1 MLRGLPHLTKYMP
14 EPKNSHRLIPDPDNE
29 PDFYAIS
36 SKHPLPDDPYFDMAK
51 PEETSK
57 KPPENEPLATPRL
70 VSETSWFNDQMPPA
84 KRSSLESNMYN
95 VAAAA
100 SAQVSTAPSPLV
112 SYADNVPGLVA
123 AASRGKANTQP
134 MMPSEGSWF
143 NGQHVLA
150 NPSAL
155 TFKDDDVTVTSLLAA
170 ATAAMVHKVPTP
182 LAACSIPL
190 VAPRLYGDATSIL
203 SQLQDVIN
211 ENNKFLLVAAL
222 QAGLLG
228 SGGGFSQLRA
238 HQQAPLFDQKSI
250 DAQTIA
256 LASMLRSQ
264 TTSFGVQIGE
274 NLNGR

>member
-14 EPKNSHRLIPDPDNE
+14 EPKNSQRLIPDPDNE

-57 KPPENEPLATPRL
+57 KKPPANEPLATPRL
-70 VSETSWFNDQMPPA
+70 ASEASWFNDQMPPA
-84 KRSSLESNMYN
+84 KRPSLESNVYN
-95 VAAAA
+95 IAAATA
-100 SAQVSTAPSPLV
+100 ALVSTAPSPLV
-112 SYADNVPGLVA
+112 SYADNAPGLVA
-123 AASRGKANTQP
+123 AALRGKANKRP

-143 NGQHVLA
+143 NGQHVLG

-155 TFKDDDVTVTSLLAA
+155 IFKDEDVTATNLLAA
-170 ATAAMVHKVPTP
+170 ATAAMVHKVHTPMAACSVP
-182 LAACSIPL
+182 LAA
-190 VAPRLYGDATSIL
+190 PRQSSSIL

-211 ENNKFLLVAAL
+211 ENNKMLLVAAM
-222 QAGLLG
+222 QAGFG
-228 SGGGFSQLRA
+228 SGGGGGLSQPRA
-238 HQQAPLFDQKSI
+238 QQQAPVLDQKSI

-264 TTSFGVQIGE
+264 KTTSFGVQMGE
-274 NLNGR
+274 DFNRR